1 MLAFS
6 VTTGICICM
15 HTCLQTRVHKCKKST
30 LERVYILQLQAVPLA
45 DKLVEDKGGEI
56 TLP

>member
-1 MLAFS
+1 MLACS

-15 HTCLQTRVHKCKKST
+15 HTCLQTHVQKCKKST
-30 LERVYILQLQAVPLA
+30 MEKVSILELQTV

>member
-1 MLAFS
+1 MLACS

-15 HTCLQTRVHKCKKST
+15 HTCLQTCVHKCKKST
-30 LERVYILQLQAVPLA
+30 LETVYILELQTLPLA
-45 DKLVEDKGGEI
+45 DKLFEDKGDEI